1 LRNGHFSWIDRTEIR
16 GGADDDEQGR
26 KGLGCL
32 EEVISKLNPHAA
44 LFMVDV
50 AQGRNNNG
58 TEDNQKTYTFIC
70 STEDEREQ
78 WLRAFG
84 EMIEA
89 YRALPPLST
98 VQKFRKHLKELYRSE
113 LFQILVAGCIL
124 ANFMC
129 MAAEAQLNPEE
140 GTVTAGTFEQIESAF
155 TCIFII
161 ELALN
166 MFSNLWWDFVKSGWN
181 WFDVFVIATAV
192 ISMTGAVDTGGL
204 VHLRLLRAFRV
215 LRFFNRIP
223 SLQKI
228 VVALY
233 ASIPAMGNAMAL
245 TFMVLAMYSVMAV
258 TFYRNNSDQYFGNF
272 SKALFTLFQFSTGDG
287 WTDVVRAIPLDTD
300 SDTAGAMVFFV
311 SFMIIVSLVLMQVVI
326 AVLLEEF
333 SKIGNESTDQ
343 ERMTHFDFSRNP
355 LEAYMASMS
364 MANDEDDLKVMIRH
378 LWGAVVT
385 SSGAIVTSSNT
396 TSGEGGSQR
405 KVGSA
410 KRRLRKQR
418 QREDSNGTAIESLV
432 QRHLIQKQ
440 NIVKRGGLTWKELKD
455 FLQELDP
462 SRKDE
467 VTEGEIKWVIQMAMY
482 GVGAGKQEFKGEWMS
497 GERLLSLQALH
508 VAAKKWQ
515 QYLSMYDEIS
525 PVFDKYS
532 PEHTGFVDKAQLT
545 EILTELNDG
554 FPVDKQDVDEIMDQA
569 SVVTKGK
576 LSKPA
581 MVVAISMWYSI
592 VDEKEFVRE
601 VESMRLTYP
610 LLHNAIVKLPVMP
623 RCVFTEEHWKSL
635 VLKPCLQDAANTIGH
650 KEFSAVVRECL
661 HAYNI
666 KQLNMTLL
674 DKHSSSRELVS
685 LSRAMKFILIRHG
698 ALRERHNAR
707 LHLGSPG
714 GTGVAGVWG
723 WGGQSPSSGTGL
735 SPTGPGDT
743 GRAFGNGGGV
753 EGGEMGGVMQQ
764 LVLMNQNMRAL
775 VGRMDVM
782 EEELGT
788 NSFFF
793 SFFHKFI

>member
-1 LRNGHFSWIDRTEIR
+1 
-16 GGADDDEQGR
+16 
-26 KGLGCL
+26 L
-32 EEVISKLNPHAA
+32 EEVISKSNAHAA

-50 AQGRNNNG
+50 AQGRNKNG
-58 TEDNQKTYTFIC
+58 TEDHQKTYTFIC
-70 STEDEREQ
+70 STEDERQQ
-78 WLRAFG
+78 WVHAFA
-84 EMIEA
+84 EIIED

-98 VQKFRKHLKELYRSE
+98 VQKIRKQLKEIYGCES
-113 LFQILVAGCIL
+113 FQILVAGCIL
-124 ANFMC
+124 ANFIC

-140 GTVTAGTFEQIESAF
+140 GTGTAGTFENIEFAF
-155 TCIFII
+155 TCIFVI

-166 MFSNLWWDFVKSGWN
+166 MFSNLWWDFVKRGWN

-258 TFYRNNSDQYFGNF
+258 TFYRNNSAEYFGNF

-287 WTDVVRAIPLDTD
+287 WTDVVRAIPSDTD
-300 SDTAGAMVFFV
+300 AEEAGLMLFFV

-333 SKIGNESTDQ
+333 SKIGNESTEQ
-343 ERMTHFDFSRNP
+343 ERMTHFDFTRNP

-364 MANDEDDLKVMIRH
+364 MANDEDDLKAMIRR
-378 LWGAVVT
+378 LWCAVVT
-385 SSGAIVTSSNT
+385 SSGA
-396 TSGEGGSQR
+396 TSGEGRSQR
-405 KVGSA
+405 KVGSTM
-410 KRRLRKQR
+410 RRLQKQR
-418 QREDSNGTAIESLV
+418 QRDDSNGTAIESLI
-432 QRHLIQKQ
+432 QRHLIQKKD
-440 NIVKRGGLTWKELKD
+440 IDKRGGLTWKELKD
-455 FLQELDP
+455 FLQEMHTL
-462 SRKDE
+462 RKDE

-497 GERLLSLQALH
+497 GKRLLSLQALR

-545 EILTELNDG
+545 EILTELNAG
-554 FPVDKQDVDEIMDQA
+554 FPVDKQDVDDVMDQA
-569 SVVTKGK
+569 SVVTKGR

-581 MVVAISMWYSI
+581 MMVAISMWYSL

-610 LLHNAIVKLPVMP
+610 MLHRAIVKLPVMP
-623 RCVFTEEHWKSL
+623 QCVFTEDHWKRL
-635 VLKPCLQDAANTIGH
+635 VLKPRLQDAANTIGH

-674 DKHSSSRELVS
+674 DKHSNSRELVS

-698 ALRERHNAR
+698 ALRERPDAR
-707 LHLGSPG
+707 LHFESPG
-714 GTGVAGVWG
+714 GTGGAGEWG
-723 WGGQSPSSGTGL
+723 WGGQSPASGTGL

-743 GRAFGNGGGV
+743 GRAFGDGGGV
-753 EGGEMGGVMQQ
+753 EGGDMGAVMQQ

-775 VGRMDVM
+775 VGRMEVM
-782 EEELGT
+782 EEEIGT
-788 NSFFF
+788 TLFFQ
-793 SFFHKFI
+793 I